1 MRAYREQI
9 AICDT
14 IVLSEIFTKVVLM
27 PASRFWVS
35 EERACIVIGKMMRG
49 DSLHKMRPTTREMYL
64 EIYRRVC
71 SIKKEQPNKPL
82 SEIVFQVVGQ
92 PAPQFYLTPD
102 SARVIVTK
110 IKRRF
115 YEKNKKRLATHV
127 QQHIKRQE
135 VFPLLPFILLLHL
148 WLACASLPFASLL
161 EQWSVPPFRRN

>member
-1 MRAYREQI
+1 MKHKGSKFEYEEERDKDLMRAYREQI
-9 AICDT
+9 AICNT

-71 SIKKEQPNKPL
+71 SIKKEQPDKPI

-115 YEKNKKRLATHV
+115 YENNKKRLRHMFNS
-127 QQHIKRQE
+127 I
-135 VFPLLPFILLLHL
+135 
-148 WLACASLPFASLL
+148 
-161 EQWSVPPFRRN
+161 

>member
-1 MRAYREQI
+1 MKRNVIKTSCVHIVNKLRYATLSCFLKFSLRWYSCLHQDFGLARKGRASSLE
-9 AICDT
+9 
-14 IVLSEIFTKVVLM
+14 
-27 PASRFWVS
+27 
-35 EERACIVIGKMMRG
+35 MMRG

-115 YEKNKKRLATHV
+115 YEKNKKRLRHMFNS
-127 QQHIKRQE
+127 I
-135 VFPLLPFILLLHL
+135 
-148 WLACASLPFASLL
+148 
-161 EQWSVPPFRRN
+161 

>member
-1 MRAYREQI
+1 MKHKGSKFEYEEERDKDLMRAYREQI

-49 DSLHKMRPTTREMYL
+49 DLLHKLRPTTREMYL

-82 SEIVFQVVGQ
+82 SEIVFHVVGQ

-115 YEKNKKRLATHV
+115 YEKNKKRLRHMFNS
-127 QQHIKRQE
+127 I
-135 VFPLLPFILLLHL
+135 
-148 WLACASLPFASLL
+148 
-161 EQWSVPPFRRN
+161 